1 MSRFAQGRW
10 KRIMV
15 WTGAALAW
23 GSALVATLLEPPRG
37 QEPPLNTPGQMHTVD
52 AIPGM
57 PNQPD
62 HGLVVIR
69 SGRAQTVESSALPA
83 QTVPAPAPAP
93 APEMTSSGS

>member
-10 KRIMV
+10 NRILV

-37 QEPPLNTPGQMHTVD
+37 QEPPLDSPGQTQTVV
-52 AIPGM
+52 ASPMM
-57 PNQPD
+57 PNLPD
-62 HGLVVIR
+62 QGLVVIR
-69 SGRAQTVESSALPA
+69 SGKAQTVESSPLPA
-83 QTVPAPAPAP
+83 QTVPEPVL